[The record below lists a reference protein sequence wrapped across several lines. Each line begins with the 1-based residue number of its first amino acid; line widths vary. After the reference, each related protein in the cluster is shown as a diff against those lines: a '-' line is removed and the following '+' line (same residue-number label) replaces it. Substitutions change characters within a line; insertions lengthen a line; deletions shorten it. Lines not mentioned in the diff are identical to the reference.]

1 MAETLGV
8 NHLGLTVTELD
19 QTTAFFVQALGW
31 VETARDESYPRSTVT
46 DGSLRLTLWQADKT
60 RDVVRFDRRANV
72 GLHHLAL
79 AVATSGDLDRVAAKL
94 ANWPGV
100 IVEFMPE
107 PVGSGPRR
115 HMMFSEPGGIRLE
128 LIWPGV

>member
-46 DGSLRLTLWQADKT
+46 DGSLRLTLWQAD
-60 RDVVRFDRRANV
+60 RARGVVGFDRRTNI

-79 AVATSGDLDRVAAKL
+79 AVATSGDLDRIAAKL

-128 LIWPGV
+128 LIWPGA